1 MAAGSRRVA
10 RAWAAVGLRAGDG
23 VVNDGRRAFDRA
35 SIQDVRDR
43 RTLWTRIH
51 AIAPKDRLRG
61 GAAAGDADSGWR
73 VELPP
78 RVGNS
83 FQRGSP
89 SLRRL
94 RASAA
99 REPRLSTSTNE
110 IRTNAAAHACS
121 FSAGSGASAYWKIVS
136 GIDATAS
143 RTSVET
149 VVGAT
154 DVVKRSGAVSP
165 AARATASVAP
175 VAIPPTAVGRTTPR
189 TVRQRLAPSAKLASR
204 RWPGTSLSTSCVERA
219 TSGSMITASATDPA
233 SALWWW
239 PTISSVKTKIP
250 ITIDGTPFSTSSASR
265 TLRSIADGANSVT

>member
-61 GAAAGDADSGWR
+61 AAAGDADSGWR
-73 VELPP
+73 VELPTQ
-78 RVGNS
+78 GGAF

-121 FSAGSGASAYWKIVS
+121 FSAGSGASAYWKIV
-136 GIDATAS
+136 
-143 RTSVET
+143 R
-149 VVGAT
+149 
-154 DVVKRSGAVSP
+154 
-165 AARATASVAP
+165 
-175 VAIPPTAVGRTTPR
+175 
-189 TVRQRLAPSAKLASR
+189 
-204 RWPGTSLSTSCVERA
+204 
-219 TSGSMITASATDPA
+219 
-233 SALWWW
+233 
-239 PTISSVKTKIP
+239 
-250 ITIDGTPFSTSSASR
+250 
-265 TLRSIADGANSVT
+265 